1 MEKLNFSLWATPK
14 KKQTMIIYIKQEHK
28 QNYINQELNDG
39 YKIRTGGN
47 YFISY
52 LGKNTKKNKFRKNT

>member
-1 MEKLNFSLWATPK
+1 
-14 KKQTMIIYIKQEHK
+14 MIIYIKQEHK